1 MAATLRSRRQTA
13 AAGLQAAIRSLENE
27 PHLLGLCPE
36 VADLWESL
44 IAARDLLVAPVLSV
58 AQRKAD
64 REAARF
70 ARVFPLGDQ
79 LISCEGEGE
88 GLQA

>member
-13 AAGLQAAIRSLENE
+13 AAGLQAAIRSLEND
-27 PHLLGLCPE
+27 PLLGLCPE